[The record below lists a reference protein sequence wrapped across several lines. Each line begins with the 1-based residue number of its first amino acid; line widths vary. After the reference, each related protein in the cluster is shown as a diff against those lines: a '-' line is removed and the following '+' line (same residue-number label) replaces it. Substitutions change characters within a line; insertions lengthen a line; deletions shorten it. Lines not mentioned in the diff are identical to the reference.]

1 VSRRVEP
8 SQRFVRLAAAVRAE
22 LQQIERVVGEADLAL
37 SDFAA
42 ASPPPRELRGIGN
55 ILHDFYTGAEHVFEK
70 IALELDGGVPN
81 GSAWHRELLE
91 SMALDLPAL
100 RPPVLSSG
108 TVNVLEEFLRFRHLY
123 RNVYGFEL
131 EWERVKPLLC
141 RLRGAFGA
149 LSRDVGGFLAFLD
162 AGAAGSS

>member
-8 SQRFVRLAAAVRAE
+8 AQRFVRLAAAVRAE

-37 SDFAA
+37 HDFPA

-55 ILHDFYTGAEHVFEK
+55 ILHDFYTGAEHIFEK

-91 SMALDLPAL
+91 SMALDLPRL
-100 RPPVLSSG
+100 RPPALSAG

-131 EWERVKPLLC
+131 EWERLEPLL
-141 RLRGAFGA
+141 RRVRGAFDA
-149 LSRDVGGFLAFLD
+149 LSGDVGGFLAFLD
-162 AGAAGSS
+162 SGTTASN